1 MKIVSKVN
9 NGPVLLCPDIF
20 KDDRGYFYESFNDK
34 FFRENVCDATFV
46 QDNQSCSSYGV
57 IRGMHFQKGEHAQAK
72 LVSVLCG
79 AVLDVVLDIRSDSEN
94 YGKFYSYLLTENNH
108 YQLFVP
114 KGFAHGFVSLTNN
127 TVFQYKCDNL
137 YNKESEGSYRY
148 DSFGFDWTQYIN
160 EKDMLLSPKDL
171 EAPKFD
177 NSKVTIDIPKVKLFD
192 LLLLEDCRANN
203 GPVMQE
209 THRLS
214 EDIYADIQFMD
225 GQKCS
230 VKVDAIGPYYS
241 VGFFDSMGG
250 GSRRFFCT
258 RLDTKERMVL
268 SPNLNEVVRFYKYE
282 D

>member
-1 MKIVSKVN
+1 MKIVNKVE
-9 NGPVLLCPDIF
+9 NGPVLLRPDIF

-46 QDNQSCSSYGV
+46 QDNQSRSSYGV
-57 IRGMHFQKGEHAQAK
+57 IRGMHFQKGEYAQAK
-72 LVSVLCG
+72 LVRVVKG
-79 AVLDVVLDIRSDSEN
+79 AVLDVVLDIRKGTEN
-94 YGKFYSYLLTENNH
+94 YGKFYAYLLTEENH
-108 YQLFVP
+108 HQLFVP
-114 KGFAHGFVSLTNN
+114 RGFAHGFVSLKDDTI
-127 TVFQYKCDNL
+127 FQYKCDNV

-148 DSFGFDWTQYIN
+148 DSFGFDWLQYVQ
-160 EKDMLLSPKDL
+160 ESDMKFSQKDL

-177 NSKVTIDIPKVKLFD
+177 NSRTIIEIPKERLFG
-192 LLLLEDCRANN
+192 LLFEYRMPAGLVSDE
-203 GPVMQE
+203 VSEM
-209 THRLS
+209 T

-241 VGFFDSMGG
+241 IGFFDPMGG
-250 GSRRFFCT
+250 GARRLFCT

-268 SPNLNEVVRFYKYE
+268 SPNLNEVIRFYKYE